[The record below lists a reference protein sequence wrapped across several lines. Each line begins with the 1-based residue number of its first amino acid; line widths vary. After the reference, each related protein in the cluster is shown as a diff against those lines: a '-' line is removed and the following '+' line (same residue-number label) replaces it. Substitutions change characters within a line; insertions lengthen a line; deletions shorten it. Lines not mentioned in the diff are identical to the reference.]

1 MLRYLLRSLLL
12 AALVC
17 LTVLV
22 ISFVLTRFGGNL
34 AINLAGPDASAESIA
49 RIEHQL
55 GLDRPLPVQFLDWAN
70 RALHGNFGDSF
81 LFHESVA
88 HLIATHLPLTLTI
101 GALAILIAILVALP
115 LGILSAMHEGSAL
128 DVAIGIL
135 ALAGQAIPS
144 FWLGLMLI
152 IWFGVDLGWLP
163 ISGVEEWTGYI
174 LPAIVLAFVAIPAM
188 LRLTRGGMIDALRAD
203 YVRTARAKGLSR
215 VSIVLK
221 HALRNAAMPIVAV
234 SAVQLGFI
242 LGGSVVVEVVFN
254 IRGLGYLAWES
265 IQKGDFPVIQA
276 VVLLFALLFVVLT
289 MLADLLNAA
298 LDPRLRTA
306 S

>member
-1 MLRYLLRSLLL
+1 MVRYLLRSLLL
-12 AALVC
+12 ATLVC

-22 ISFVLTRFGGNL
+22 ISFALARFGGNL
-34 AINLAGPDASAESIA
+34 AINLAGPDASTESIA

-55 GLDRPLPVQFLDWAN
+55 GLDRPLPVQFLDWAD
-70 RALHGNFGDSF
+70 RALHGDFGESF

-88 HLIATHLPLTLTI
+88 QLIKEHLPVTFTL
-101 GALAILIAILVALP
+101 GLLAIAIAIVVALP
-115 LGILSAMHEGSAL
+115 LGIAAALNEGTAI
-128 DVAIGIL
+128 DVAIGML
-135 ALAGQAIPS
+135 TLAGQAIPS

-163 ISGVEEWTGYI
+163 ISGVDDWTGYI
-174 LPAIVLAFVAIPAM
+174 LPAVVLAFVAIPAM
-188 LRLTRGGMIDALRAD
+188 LRLTRGGMVDALRAD
-203 YVRTARAKGLSR
+203 YIRTARAKGLSR

-242 LGGSVVVEVVFN
+242 LGGSVVTEVVFN
-254 IRGLGYLAWES
+254 VRGVGYLAWES

-276 VVLLFALLFVVLT
+276 VVLLFALVFIVLT
-289 MLADLLNAA
+289 LLADLLNAA
-298 LDPRLRTA
+298 LDPRLRTV
-306 S
+306 

>member
-1 MLRYLLRSLLL
+1 MVRYILRSLLL

-22 ISFVLTRFGGNL
+22 ISFVLTRFSGNL
-34 AINLAGPDASAESIA
+34 AINLAGPDATAESIA
-49 RIEHQL
+49 SIEHQL
-55 GLDRPLPVQFLDWAN
+55 GLDRPLPVQFVDWAN
-70 RALHGNFGDSF
+70 HALHGDLGESF
-81 LFHESVA
+81 LFHETVA
-88 HLIATHLPLTLTI
+88 QLIETHFPVTLTL
-101 GALAILIAILVALP
+101 GVAAIAIAIAAALP
-115 LGILSAMHEGSAL
+115 LGIIAALNEGTAT
-128 DVAIGIL
+128 DVAIGML
-135 ALAGQAIPS
+135 TLAGQAIPS

-163 ISGVEEWTGYI
+163 ISGVDDWTGYV
-174 LPAIVLAFVAIPAM
+174 LPAFVLAFVAIPAM
-188 LRLTRGGMIDALRAD
+188 LRLTRGGMIDAMRAD
-203 YVRTARAKGLSR
+203 YVRTARAKGLTR
-215 VSIVLK
+215 ASIVLK

-276 VVLLFALLFVVLT
+276 VVLLFALLFVLLT
-289 MLADLLNAA
+289 MLSDLLNAA

-306 S
+306 

>member
-1 MLRYLLRSLLL
+1 MVRYLLRSLLL
-12 AALVC
+12 ATLVC

-22 ISFVLTRFGGNL
+22 ISFVLARFGGNL

-49 RIEHQL
+49 RVEHQL

-70 RALHGNFGDSF
+70 RALHGDFGESF

-88 HLIATHLPLTLTI
+88 RLIKEHLPVTFTL
-101 GALAILIAILVALP
+101 GLLAIAIAIVVALP
-115 LGILSAMHEGSAL
+115 LGLVAALNEGTAI
-128 DVAIGIL
+128 DVAIGML
-135 ALAGQAIPS
+135 TLAGQAIPS

-163 ISGVEEWTGYI
+163 ISGVDDWTGYI
-174 LPAIVLAFVAIPAM
+174 LPAVVLAFVAIPAM
-188 LRLTRGGMIDALRAD
+188 LRLTRGGMVDAMRTD
-203 YVRTARAKGLSR
+203 YIRTARAKGLSR
-215 VSIVLK
+215 ASIVLK

-242 LGGSVVVEVVFN
+242 LGGSVVTEVVFN
-254 IRGLGYLAWES
+254 VRGVGYLAWES

-276 VVLLFALLFVVLT
+276 VVLLFALVFIVLT
-289 MLADLLNAA
+289 LLADLLNAA

-306 S
+306 

>member
-1 MLRYLLRSLLL
+1 MVRYILRSLLL

-22 ISFVLTRFGGNL
+22 ISFTLTRFGGNL
-34 AINLAGPDASAESIA
+34 AINLAGPDASPESIA

-55 GLDRPLPVQFLDWAN
+55 GLDRPLVVQFLDWSN
-70 RALHGNFGDSF
+70 RALHGDFGESF
-81 LFHESVA
+81 LFHTSVA
-88 HLIATHLPLTLTI
+88 ELIRQHLPVTLTL
-101 GALAILIAILVALP
+101 GLSAIAIAIGVALP
-115 LGILSAMHEGSAL
+115 LGIVAALYEGTAI
-128 DVAIGIL
+128 DVAIGML
-135 ALAGQAIPS
+135 TLAGQAIPS
-144 FWLGLMLI
+144 FWLGLLLI

-163 ISGVEEWTGYI
+163 IGGTDDWTGYV
-174 LPAIVLAFVAIPAM
+174 LPAIVLAFVAIPVM
-188 LRLTRGGMIDALRAD
+188 LRLTRGGMVDALRAD

-215 VSIVLK
+215 ASIVLK

-242 LGGSVVVEVVFN
+242 LGGSVVTEVVFN
-254 IRGLGYLAWES
+254 VRGLGYLAWES

-276 VVLLFALLFVVLT
+276 VVLLFALVFVLLT
-289 MLADLLNAA
+289 MLSDLLNAL

-306 S
+306 

>member
-1 MLRYLLRSLLL
+1 MLRYLLRSMLL

-49 RIEHQL
+49 RISHQL
-55 GLDRPLPVQFLDWAN
+55 GLDRPLPVQFLDWGN
-70 RALHGNFGDSF
+70 RAVHGDLGDSF

-88 HLIATHLPLTLTI
+88 HLIETHLPITLTL
-101 GALAILIAILVALP
+101 GMLAIGIAIVVALP
-115 LGILSAMHEGSAL
+115 LGIVAAMNEGTATDL
-128 DVAIGIL
+128 AIGML

-152 IWFGVDLGWLP
+152 VWFGVDLGWLP
-163 ISGVEEWTGYI
+163 ISGVDDWTGYI
-174 LPAIVLAFVAIPAM
+174 LPATVLAFVAIPVM
-188 LRLTRGGMIDALRAD
+188 LRLTRGGMVDALRAD

-215 VSIVLK
+215 ASIVLK

-254 IRGLGYLAWES
+254 IRGVGYLAWES

-289 MLADLLNAA
+289 LLADLLNAV
-298 LDPRLRTA
+298 LDPRLRA
-306 S
+306 A

>member
-1 MLRYLLRSLLL
+1 MLRYLLRSMVL
-12 AALVC
+12 AAMVC

-22 ISFVLTRFGGNL
+22 ISFALTRFGGNL
-34 AINLAGPDASAESIA
+34 AINLAGPDATAESIA

-55 GLDRPLPVQFLDWAN
+55 GLDRPLPVQFLDWGN
-70 RALHGNFGDSF
+70 RAIHGDLGDSF

-88 HLIATHLPLTLTI
+88 HLIETDLPVTLTL
-101 GALAILIAILVALP
+101 GLLAIGIAIVVALP
-115 LGILSAMHEGSAL
+115 LGILAAMHEGTAI
-128 DVAIGIL
+128 DVAIGML

-163 ISGVEEWTGYI
+163 IAGVDDWTGYI
-174 LPAIVLAFVAIPAM
+174 LPATVLAFVAIPAM

-203 YVRTARAKGLSR
+203 YVRTARAKGLTR
-215 VSIVLK
+215 ASIVLK

-254 IRGLGYLAWES
+254 VRGLGYLAWES

-289 MLADLLNAA
+289 LLADLLNAA

-306 S
+306 

>member
-1 MLRYLLRSLLL
+1 MVRYLLRSLLL

-22 ISFVLTRFGGNL
+22 ISFMLTRFGGNL
-34 AINLAGPDASAESIA
+34 AINLAGPDATPQSIA

-55 GLDRPLPVQFLDWAN
+55 GLDRPLPVQFVDWAD
-70 RALHGNFGDSF
+70 RALHGDLGESY

-88 HLIATHLPLTLTI
+88 HLIKTHLPVTLTL
-101 GALAILIAILVALP
+101 GLLAIAIAIVVALP
-115 LGILSAMHEGSAL
+115 LGILAALNEGTPV
-128 DVAIGIL
+128 DVAIGML
-135 ALAGQAIPS
+135 ALAGQAVPS
-144 FWLGLMLI
+144 FWLGLLLI

-163 ISGVEEWTGYI
+163 ISGVEDWSGYVM
-174 LPAIVLAFVAIPAM
+174 PAFVLSFVAIPVM
-188 LRLTRGGMIDALRAD
+188 LRLTRGGMVDALRAD

-215 VSIVLK
+215 ASIVLK

-242 LGGSVVVEVVFN
+242 LGGSVVTEVVFN
-254 IRGLGYLAWES
+254 VRGLGYLAWES

-276 VVLLFALLFVVLT
+276 VVLLFALVFVALT
-289 MLADLLNAA
+289 ILADLLNAA

-306 S
+306 

>member
-1 MLRYLLRSLLL
+1 MVRYLLRSLLL
-12 AALVC
+12 ATLVC

-22 ISFVLTRFGGNL
+22 ISFALARFGGNL

-49 RIEHQL
+49 RVEHQL

-70 RALHGNFGDSF
+70 RALHGDFGESF

-88 HLIATHLPLTLTI
+88 RLIKEHLPVTFTL
-101 GALAILIAILVALP
+101 GLLAIAIAIVVALP
-115 LGILSAMHEGSAL
+115 LGIVAALNEGTAI
-128 DVAIGIL
+128 DVAIGML
-135 ALAGQAIPS
+135 TLAGQAIPS

-163 ISGVEEWTGYI
+163 ISGVDDWTGYI
-174 LPAIVLAFVAIPAM
+174 LPAVVLAFVAIPAM
-188 LRLTRGGMIDALRAD
+188 LRLTRGGMVDAMRTD
-203 YVRTARAKGLSR
+203 YIRTARAKGLSR
-215 VSIVLK
+215 ASIVLK

-242 LGGSVVVEVVFN
+242 LGGSVVTEVVFN
-254 IRGLGYLAWES
+254 VRGVGYLAWES

-276 VVLLFALLFVVLT
+276 VVLLFALVFIVLT
-289 MLADLLNAA
+289 LLADLLNAA

-306 S
+306 

>member
-1 MLRYLLRSLLL
+1 MVRYLLRSLLL
-12 AALVC
+12 AGLVC

-22 ISFVLTRFGGNL
+22 ISFTLTRFGGNL

-49 RIEHQL
+49 KIEHQL
-55 GLDRPLPVQFLDWAN
+55 GLDRPLPVQFVDWGD
-70 RALHGNFGDSF
+70 RALHGDLGDSF

-88 HLIATHLPLTLTI
+88 HLIETHLPVTLTL
-101 GALAILIAILVALP
+101 GLLAIGIAIAVALP
-115 LGILSAMHEGSAL
+115 LGILAALNEGTVI
-128 DVAIGIL
+128 DVAIGML
-135 ALAGQAIPS
+135 TLAGQAIPS

-163 ISGVEEWTGYI
+163 ISGVDDWTGYI
-174 LPAIVLAFVAIPAM
+174 MPAFVLAFVAIPVM
-188 LRLTRGGMIDALRAD
+188 LRLTRGGMVDALRAD

-215 VSIVLK
+215 ISIVLK

-242 LGGSVVVEVVFN
+242 LGGSVVTEVVFN
-254 IRGLGYLAWES
+254 VRGLGYLAWAS

-276 VVLLFALLFVVLT
+276 VVLLFALLFVGLT
-289 MLADLLNAA
+289 LLADLLNAA

-306 S
+306 

>member
-1 MLRYLLRSLLL
+1 MVRYLLRSLLL

-22 ISFVLTRFGGNL
+22 ISFVLARFGGNL

-70 RALHGNFGDSF
+70 RALHGDFGESF

-88 HLIATHLPLTLTI
+88 HLIKEHLPVTFTL
-101 GALAILIAILVALP
+101 GLSAIAIAIVVALP
-115 LGILSAMHEGSAL
+115 LGIAAALNEGTAI
-128 DVAIGIL
+128 DVAIGML
-135 ALAGQAIPS
+135 TLAGQAVPS

-152 IWFGVDLGWLP
+152 VWFGVDLGWLP
-163 ISGVEEWTGYI
+163 ISGVDDWTGYI
-174 LPAIVLAFVAIPAM
+174 LPAVVLAFVAIPAM
-188 LRLTRGGMIDALRAD
+188 LRLTRGGMVDAMRAD
-203 YVRTARAKGLSR
+203 YIRTARAKGLSR
-215 VSIVLK
+215 ASIVLK

-242 LGGSVVVEVVFN
+242 LGGSVVTEVVFN
-254 IRGLGYLAWES
+254 VRGVGYLAWES
-265 IQKGDFPVIQA
+265 ISKNDFPVVQA
-276 VVLLFALLFVVLT
+276 VVLLLAIIYIGLTLFAD
-289 MLADLLNAA
+289 MMNAV
-298 LDPRLRTA
+298 LDPRLRA
-306 S
+306 A